1 MPLDTHP
8 TTSASTVP
16 HGGGTTWAAPTQQK
30 ATDPSNGVKPLL
42 CPPSPPPPW
51 EFLITGSLVQPTK
64 PLLLLP
70 RPPSSSYTLS
80 LLFNSLPH
88 LRVFCLF
95 PNLLT
100 IALPFQMLKASQAS
114 PVVKAEGIS
123 ASLCPHCL
131 SSGRAVPCAGP
142 LAGEGADVY
151 QQHPHRQPVASP

>member
-1 MPLDTHP
+1 MLLDTHP
-8 TTSASTVP
+8 TTSTSTVP

-42 CPPSPPPPW
+42 CPPSSPPPW

-64 PLLLLP
+64 SLLLLP

-80 LLFNSLPH
+80 LPH

-95 PNLLT
+95 PKLLT
-100 IALPFQMLKASQAS
+100 IALPLQMLKASQAS
-114 PVVKAEGIS
+114 PVAKAEGIS

-131 SSGRAVPCAGP
+131 SSGWAVPCAGT
-142 LAGEGADVY
+142 LAEEGADAY